1 MLLSLGCSKEKGE
14 YEDNILRD
22 LDSLGVKYCAI
33 THTSDYFDL
42 IESYARKLIT
52 EGKAFMDDTPREKM
66 QAERAAFADSVHRY
80 VTTTCAVGTH
90 AHACI
95 HALPA
100 YTLCVHACAPCAAV
114 TRRPR

>member
-1 MLLSLGCSKEKGE
+1 MRTSVFHCSKEKGE

-80 VTTTCAVGTH
+80 VAADCKGMYMHLLLCVMLLLYACTCAS
-90 AHACI
+90 
-95 HALPA
+95 
-100 YTLCVHACAPCAAV
+100 YFAV
-114 TRRPR
+114 TQRLR